1 MKIDYNPSKDFF
13 DTREVRRFHYEYI
26 EPLGWPRKAVELAP
40 EAIVI
45 RANRSGL
52 LSLSA
57 RLVDVGLG
65 RLNDLILEE
74 VERPDRGIWSGDL
87 EPGSP
92 SIQFKR
98 VNSVPGALDGFHY
111 DSPNFVP
118 GIFPPIDKRASFELR
133 VEEDETG
140 GFHVTLAAN
149 TDGFVALAKHSIYL
163 AQADVPAGTR
173 ILYNKTQGL
182 KAGSRLLVLENAA
195 FPPNVPW
202 AQPPNPIG
210 KRQSQ

>member
-1 MKIDYNPSKDFF
+1 VKIDYNASKDFF

-87 EPGSP
+87 LTYLGRRNGVIVRFLLRIGESP
-92 SIQFKR
+92 C
-98 VNSVPGALDGFHY
+98 
-111 DSPNFVP
+111 
-118 GIFPPIDKRASFELR
+118 
-133 VEEDETG
+133 
-140 GFHVTLAAN
+140 
-149 TDGFVALAKHSIYL
+149 
-163 AQADVPAGTR
+163 
-173 ILYNKTQGL
+173 
-182 KAGSRLLVLENAA
+182 
-195 FPPNVPW
+195 
-202 AQPPNPIG
+202 
-210 KRQSQ
+210 